1 MRKRIQVLTL
11 VVFATLAFH
20 TLAAVVLCTVT
31 LHPRHKPLTD
41 KMLKEADGIARQA
54 NAEISDVRM
63 TSFDGSNLSAWFFR
77 DRSGSGDT
85 VILLHG
91 SGDNRAGML
100 GFVPMFLRH
109 QYNVLVPDLRAHG
122 QSGGEI
128 ATFGIKESQDL
139 SRWMGWLLAEQHSR
153 CVYGLGESMG
163 AAILLEALPGEPRF
177 CAVVAESPFSSMR
190 EVAYDRLG
198 QRFGAGER
206 VGRSVFRPLIGEAF
220 LYARLHDAVDFDQAS
235 AANAVAQTHV
245 PILLI
250 HGTADFNIP
259 VRHCEAILRNH
270 SGPMEFWQV
279 PGAVHT
285 GAYPRAPQEFER
297 RVTEWFSRY
306 SHPADSTHPPTPARA
321 VDFAALA
328 HLR

>member
-1 MRKRIQVLTL
+1 MRKTIQALTL
-11 VVFATLAFH
+11 VLFATFAVH
-20 TLAAVVLCTVT
+20 TLAAIVLCSVT
-31 LHPRHKPLTD
+31 LHPRHKPMTA
-41 KMLKEADGIARQA
+41 KMLKEADGIAQQA
-54 NAEISDVRM
+54 NAEISDVQI
-63 TSFDGSNLSAWFFR
+63 TSFDGAKLSGWLFKLP
-77 DRSGSGDT
+77 SGSGDT

-100 GFVPMFLRH
+100 GYIPMFLRH
-109 QYNVLVPDLRAHG
+109 RYNVLVPDSRAHG

-139 SRWMGWLLAEQHSR
+139 SRWVGWLSAEEHSR

-198 QRFGAGER
+198 QRFGAGAR
-206 VGRSVFRPLIGEAF
+206 VGRTVFRPLIDEAF
-220 LYARLHDAVDFDQAS
+220 LYARIHNQVDFDQAS
-235 AANAVAQTHV
+235 PANAVARTHV

-250 HGTADFNIP
+250 HGTEDFNIP
-259 VRHCEAILRNH
+259 VRHCQAMVRNH
-270 SGPMEFWQV
+270 SGPMEFWEV
-279 PGAVHT
+279 PGAGHT
-285 GAYPRAPQEFER
+285 GALGRAPQEFER
-297 RVTEWFSRY
+297 RVMAWFSRY
-306 SHPADSTHPPTPARA
+306 SRPAGSTHPATPARA

-328 HLR
+328 HWR

>member
-1 MRKRIQVLTL
+1 MRKRIQVLI
-11 VVFATLAFH
+11 VVLFAMIAIHILAGI
-20 TLAAVVLCTVT
+20 VLCTVT

-41 KMLKEADGIARQA
+41 KMLKTAAGIAQQT
-54 NAEISDVRM
+54 NAEMSAVQI
-63 TSFDGSNLSAWFFR
+63 TSFDRAKLSGWFFKPP
-77 DRSGSGDT
+77 SGRGDT

-91 SGDNRAGML
+91 SGDNRAGMM
-100 GFVPMFLRH
+100 GYIPMFLRH
-109 QYNVLVPDLRAHG
+109 QYNVLVPDSRGHG

-139 SRWMGWLLAEQHSR
+139 SRWVGWLLAEQHSR

-177 CAVVAESPFSSMR
+177 CAVAAESPFSSMR

-198 QRFGAGER
+198 QRFRAGEL
-206 VGRSVFRPLIGEAF
+206 VGRTLFRPLINEAF
-220 LYARLHDAVDFDQAS
+220 LYARLHDGVDFDQAS
-235 AANAVAQTHV
+235 PANAVAQTHV

-259 VRHCEAILRNH
+259 VRHCQDIVRDH

-285 GAYPRAPQEFER
+285 GALGRAPQEFER
-297 RVTEWFSRY
+297 RVMEWFSLY
-306 SHPADSTHPPTPARA
+306 SHPAGSTHPPTPARA
-321 VDFAALA
+321 IDFAALA
-328 HLR
+328 HWR